1 MYSFKVIA
9 RFWEIKKGYVIS
21 VIFGK
26 LKDIPR
32 PLLSALYMKYLI
44 DCLTQK
50 ANFWHLFSFLFLFL
64 LFEIFFCC
72 YDSWANIKYKS
83 KAQEEIS
90 KTLMTKYLQTIS
102 KVPLK
107 YFEDQ
112 EFCNKNSLATNELVE
127 TYFSLFNYCI
137 DLITNV
143 LSMIT
148 LAIYIFSISKIII
161 VTSFAIFFFYLFFNH
176 KINQLKLEQQKDM
189 IPIERQKGYF
199 ASLLNHYDGVKNVR
213 VYSAENFFI
222 DKWNEN
228 ANKVIQVIQKFS
240 RKLFIYSNFDGG
252 IFAFFEYSITLYIAY
267 ITWLG
272 RISVGT
278 FSALTQSFFSFLSQM
293 QRSSEIVINMN
304 KCSNYFKII
313 EEVDSYASKKD
324 PAEQKVFLDKNQP
337 FEVEIKQLSFAYVNS
352 KRKILNNL
360 SLKVKQN
367 EKIAIVGENGSGK
380 STLLHLL
387 LRLYE
392 PPDQTIFIN
401 GMDSKNY
408 NLEDFRT
415 NFAVVLQNQENYSL
429 TVAENVFLKNS
440 KKMDEKKVEAALKF
454 SQLHQK
460 IFSQKEGVSSM
471 ITKRFVNH
479 GVALSGGENQKLNL
493 SRFFNQE
500 AKILILD
507 EYERWLDH
515 QSEKKIFE
523 NLLTFSKNKILMI
536 ITHNEKILS
545 AMDRVYVLKN
555 GILKERKF

>member
-9 RFWEIKKGYVIS
+9 KFWEINKGYVIS

-50 ANFWHLFSFLFLFL
+50 ANFLHLFYFLSIFL
-64 LFEIFFCC
+64 LFEIFFYC

-83 KAQEEIS
+83 KAREEIA
-90 KTLMTKYLQTIS
+90 KTLMTKYLQTVS

-112 EFCNKNSLATNELVE
+112 EFCNKNSLVTNELVE

-137 DLITNV
+137 DLITNI
-143 LSMIT
+143 LSMAT
-148 LAIYIFSISKIII
+148 LAIYVFSISKIII
-161 VTSFAIFFFYLFFNH
+161 LTSFVIFFFYLFFNH
-176 KINQLKLEQQKDM
+176 KINQLKLEQQKEM
-189 IPIERQKGYF
+189 TPIERQKGYF
-199 ASLLNHYDGVKNVR
+199 ANLLNHYDGVKNVR

-222 DKWNEN
+222 NKWNEN
-228 ANKVIQVIQKFS
+228 ASKIIQVIQKFS
-240 RKLFIYSNFDGG
+240 RKLLIYSNFDGV
-252 IFAFFEYSITLYIAY
+252 IFSFFECSIILYIAY

-278 FSALTQSFFSFLSQM
+278 FSALTQSVFSFLSQM
-293 QRSSEIVINMN
+293 QRSSEIVSNMN
-304 KCSNYFKII
+304 KCSNYFKIT
-313 EEVDSYASKKD
+313 EEIDSYAPKKD
-324 PAEQKVFLDKNQP
+324 SAKQKVFLDKNQP
-337 FEVEIKQLSFAYVNS
+337 FEIEIKQLSFAYVNS
-352 KRKILNNL
+352 KRKILNDL
-360 SLKVKQN
+360 SLKVKQG

-380 STLLHLL
+380 STLIHLL

-401 GMDSKNY
+401 GIDSKNY
-408 NLEDFRT
+408 HLEDFRT

-429 TVAENVFLKNS
+429 TVAENIFLKNPE
-440 KKMDEKKVEAALKF
+440 KMDEKRVEEALKL
-454 SQLHQK
+454 SQLYQK
-460 IFSQKEGVSSM
+460 IFSQKEGIASM
-471 ITKRFVNH
+471 ITRRFTNR

-493 SRFFNQE
+493 SRFFNKE

-507 EYERWLDH
+507 EYEKWLDC

-523 NLLTFSKNKILMI
+523 NLLAFSKNKILMI

-545 AMDRVYVLKN
+545 AMDRMYILKN
-555 GILKERKF
+555 GILKERKL